1 MSCSVLHALRHVYFC
16 LTHWQNCVLGE
27 LALHFLN
34 CSQALASHRVIIC
47 PFVQLSSSSAG
58 SAFMDSTNCGSK
70 ILKKGKTF
78 RVFQNAKLEFATP
91 WELLAY
97 HLHRIYNY
105 LHNTHIVLHCKQS
118 RDDSKYQG
126 GCAYGREPTSHG
138 HWEMTVALYI
148 HFLYVF
154 IHQLGCPF

>member
-1 MSCSVLHALRHVYFC
+1 MRSCKVSTESSCTVFTQFPLKVTC
-16 LTHWQNCVLGE
+16 LITKYSW
-27 LALHFLN
+27 
-34 CSQALASHRVIIC
+34 
-47 PFVQLSSSSAG
+47 SSLSAG

-138 HWEMTVALYI
+138 HREMTVALYI